1 MREGIIL
8 EILEDELV
16 GKSVMSGEGFLIG
29 VIKDSVKDEV
39 TGETK
44 ALLVAPSGEIELQLY
59 DIDDKGNI
67 VFPVDSLAYVKDA
80 AILE

>member
-1 MREGIIL
+1 M
-8 EILEDELV
+8 EISEDKLV
-16 GKSVMSGEGFLIG
+16 GKSVMSREGFLIG

-44 ALLVAPSGEIELQLY
+44 ALLVDPSGEIELQLY

-67 VFPVDSLAYVKDA
+67 VFPFDSLAYVKDA